1 MITELLSLLISYLSF
16 TNTPSKTITPPT
28 ISTLFTVSAPIKEE
42 AAIRPLIS
50 SKASLVIDLNSKHPL
65 HSQNP
70 ELKLPIASLTK
81 LMTAYIILKE
91 HKLDEIVTIKFNN
104 QYVIGSKVGLQ
115 RKEQMS
121 IKNLLEALLIKSG
134 NDAAVALAIHNA
146 KTVNSFVDKM
156 NKESRKL
163 GLLNTKFQNP
173 IGLDHPNNYST
184 ANDLAKLS
192 LLLYENNNIR
202 EIINKKEIE
211 ISSTSNQYK
220 IKNTNKLLNSYLNIK
235 GFKTGKTDNAKECL
249 ITVAENK
256 DKKTILTIVI
266 GSEDRFYDTKTL
278 IEWTF
283 QNFIWYQ

>member
-1 MITELLSLLISYLSF
+1 
-16 TNTPSKTITPPT
+16 
-28 ISTLFTVSAPIKEE
+28 
-42 AAIRPLIS
+42 
-50 SKASLVIDLNSKHPL
+50 
-65 HSQNP
+65 
-70 ELKLPIASLTK
+70 
-81 LMTAYIILKE
+81 MTAYIILKE

-192 LLLYENNNIR
+192 LLLYENNNII